1 MKRKKRVFLILLGIS
16 ILCNFLFAYKIFQK
30 IPTEAVQVGVKSGCE
45 DSKENSNKKELL
57 STAEILPHPPDFLK
71 GKKIQFFSYTT
82 RKENGKKW
90 ILFQEKIGNRQ
101 KEAKVDAEAVR
112 WF

>member
-1 MKRKKRVFLILLGIS
+1 MKRKERVFLILLGIS

-30 IPTEAVQVGVKSGCE
+30 PPIEAVRVRAKSDCG
-45 DSKENSNKKELL
+45 DSKENANKKELL